1 MLMTCGIRSDGATVF
16 GTGQDCD
23 AVKRRRCLQM
33 PATLSSDAIERARS
47 PSSFE
52 GVLSVD

>member
-16 GTGQDCD
+16 GTERDCD
-23 AVKRRRCLQM
+23 AVTRRRCFQM

-52 GVLSVD
+52 GILSVD